1 MAGFSFVYVGTCLLG
16 GDDADERA
24 VLTAFVELHDAVD
37 EGVEG
42 VILAHADVLA
52 GVVDRAALTDD
63 DVAGDALLTAEN
75 LNA

>member
-1 MAGFSFVYVGTCLLG
+1 MELFLVRGLLLG
-16 GDDADERA
+16 WEDADEGA
-24 VLTAFVELHDAVD
+24 VFAAFVEFDDAVD

-52 GVVDRAALTDD
+52 GVVDGAALADD
-63 DVAGDALLTAEN
+63 DVAGDAFLTAKN